1 MRTVMSKLLILCVVV
16 GCLIAAAP
24 VYAEPY
30 FLLDSQE
37 EWQEAM
43 GTHIHAVTPP
53 EWSEYM
59 SNWATHLKEGEPYPT
74 NSFIPPTLWVYGGGG
89 TDPCTGYEYPN
100 DAGLVMFWGNS
111 SLPTGNYSSAWKY
124 DYGLDPDLT
133 NSTITVT
140 ITPPQFRPVP
150 PPGVQINAVS
160 FGIRDGAG
168 RIRSWWWAC
177 PVPIPWN
184 VPTTITINT
193 AIAGVAAANPVATGF
208 ASAPGFN
215 LANSQSFIVDEN
227 FAWVFGAVAIPPPG
241 QPTSVKGL
249 WNYWNNLL
257 VTKATQ
263 PVAVTSKYYVKWSQR
278 PVTIDPNAVP
288 PVFVGWD
295 EASDYNNNP
304 PLPILADDWKCT
316 DDRPVTDIHW
326 WGSFIGWTQP
336 RPPPIMPKTF
346 HIGIWT
352 DMPSPDPCNPFTF
365 SHPRQLVWEN
375 FCDNW
380 VWNFA
385 GYDEDP
391 RTTDPN
397 KRENEACFQ
406 FNQLLSED
414 EWFNQEPDP
423 CDPNGRVYWLSIAPI
438 YEPNDYNDP
447 NFYPWGWKTR
457 EHFFQDDAV
466 RITLTFNPTA
476 GTWWPPI
483 PPTVGSRW
491 MNGNPIFWPNPS
503 NSWDLAFE
511 LTTNKPAYHDDPV
524 PGDLNADKIVDFVD
538 LSIMANNW
546 LVTLKTLD

>member
-1 MRTVMSKLLILCVVV
+1 MRKLMSKLSIFCLVVS
-16 GCLIAAAP
+16 CLTAVAP
-24 VYAEPY
+24 VYATPY

-43 GTHIHAVTPP
+43 STHIRPALPSD
-53 EWSEYM
+53 WYEYM
-59 SNWATHLKEGEPYPT
+59 DTWTMHLKEGDPYPT
-74 NSFIPPTLWVYGGGG
+74 NSFVPATLWVYEGGGG
-89 TDPCTGYEYPN
+89 GGLEPN
-100 DAGLVMFWGNS
+100 DAGLVMFWGPNT
-111 SLPTGNYSSAWKY
+111 LPTGSYSSAWMY

-140 ITPPQFRPVP
+140 VTPPQLGATGQV
-150 PPGVQINAVS
+150 NAVS
-160 FGIRDGAG
+160 FGIIDAAG
-168 RIRSWWWAC
+168 LIRSWWWAC
-177 PVPIPWN
+177 PAPIPW
-184 VPTTITINT
+184 VPPGLPTTITINT
-193 AIAGVAAANPVATGF
+193 AIAGIAAANPVATGF

-215 LANSQSFIVDEN
+215 LANSQFFIVDEN
-227 FAWVFGAVAIPPPG
+227 FNWIFGQMPVPPPG
-241 QPTSVKGL
+241 QPQFAGM
-249 WNYWNNLL
+249 WNYWHNLL
-257 VTKATQ
+257 VTKAAP

-278 PVTIDPNAVP
+278 PVAIDPNAVT

-295 EASDYNNNP
+295 EASDYNHNP

-336 RPPPIMPKTF
+336 HLPPVVPKTF

-352 DMPSPDPCNPFTF
+352 DVPDPDPCDPWDF
-365 SHPRQLVWEN
+365 SHPLKLVWEN

-391 RTTDPN
+391 RTNDPN
-397 KRENEACFQ
+397 HRENEACFQ

-414 EWFNQEPDP
+414 EWFNQEPNDSN
-423 CDPNGRVYWLSIAPI
+423 DPNAGNIYWLSIAPI

-447 NFYPWGWKTR
+447 NYYPWGWKTR

-466 RITLTFNPTA
+466 RITATLNPNN
-476 GTWWPPI
+476 GTMWPPI
-483 PPTVGSRW
+483 PPTAGSLW
-491 MNGNPIFWPNPS
+491 VNGNPIFWPNRR

-511 LTTNKPAYHDDPV
+511 LTTNKPAYPDNPI
-524 PGDLNADKIVDFVD
+524 PGDLNADKIVNFIDV
-538 LSIMANNW
+538 SILANNW
-546 LVTLKTLD
+546 LDSVP

>member
-1 MRTVMSKLLILCVVV
+1 MRTVKSKLLILCVVV
-16 GCLIAAAP
+16 GCLTAATPA
-24 VYAEPY
+24 YAEPY

-37 EWQEAM
+37 EWEEAI
-43 GTHIHAVTPP
+43 GSRIRGVTLS

-59 SNWATHLKEGEPYPT
+59 NTWTTYLEEGNSYPT
-74 NSFIPPTLWVYGGGG
+74 NSFIAPTLWVYEGGGG
-89 TDPCTGYEYPN
+89 GGLEPN
-100 DAGLVMFWGNS
+100 DAGLVMEWGPNTLS
-111 SLPTGNYSSAWKY
+111 TGSYSSAWMY

-140 ITPPQFRPVP
+140 ITPPQF
-150 PPGVQINAVS
+150 GAAGQINAVS
-160 FGIRDGAG
+160 FGIIDAAG
-168 RIRSWWWAC
+168 LIRSWWWAC

-184 VPTTITINT
+184 APTTVTINT

-208 ASAPGFN
+208 ASAPGFS
-215 LANSQSFIVDEN
+215 LANSQFFIVDEN
-227 FAWVFGAVAIPPPG
+227 FNWIFGQMPVPPPG
-241 QPTSVKGL
+241 QLQPAAM
-249 WNYWNNLL
+249 WNYWHNLL
-257 VTKATQ
+257 VTKTTPPL
-263 PVAVTSKYYVKWSQR
+263 PVASKFYVKWSQR
-278 PVTIDPNAVP
+278 PVPIDPNAVP
-288 PVFVGWD
+288 LVFVGWD

-336 RPPPIMPKTF
+336 HPPPVLPNAF

-352 DMPSPDPCNPFTF
+352 DRPDPNPANPLDF
-365 SHPRQLVWEN
+365 SHPQKLIWEN

-397 KRENEACFQ
+397 RRENEACFQ

-414 EWFNQEPDP
+414 EWFNQEPNDP
-423 CDPNGRVYWLSIAPI
+423 CDPNGNIYWLSIAPI

-466 RITLTFNPTA
+466 RITMTLNITK
-476 GTWWPPI
+476 GIYWPPM
-483 PPTVGSRW
+483 PPTVPSVW
-491 MNGNPIFWPNPS
+491 KQGNPIFWPDPCDT
-503 NSWDLAFE
+503 WDLSFE
-511 LTTNKPAYHDDPV
+511 LTTNAPAYEDNPIH
-524 PGDLNADKIVDFVD
+524 GDLNADKTVDFID